1 MGRSFAVP
9 FLAFFVVSCSSSSA
23 APAPANEV
31 RMSFD
36 RPDFFAAPWPS
47 DDLRKADGTV
57 DMTAFPDPNQTS
69 LAEQAVALV
78 SRDAHGFAEA
88 GAVFFTLTG
97 TLDPVR
103 LPSMMA
109 TTQPG
114 SSVFL
119 VAVDATSP
127 DYMKPYPIDVE
138 FATDGGPFGAPNML
152 SLLPLQGAPLR
163 PATKYA
169 AVVLKNVAS
178 PALGASQAMS
188 DLVAGRVP
196 ASLPA
201 AAASEYASA
210 LAAVTGSGI
219 SADDIAALSV
229 FTTDAPLSSFQ
240 AVVTDILAQP
250 RPVPSAFVKTDDFP
264 DYCVY
269 RSTVAMPD
277 YQEGTPPFD
286 STGGDWT
293 FDATGKPVLQRNE
306 PAWFDVTVPKQAIPS
321 NGFPTVVFVRAGG
334 GTNRPLVDRGAEA
347 TNGGPAIVPGS
358 GPALEFARV
367 GYAGVEIDGPLE
379 GLRNTTNGN
388 EDFLIFNVFNGDA
401 LRDNVRESAVELVLQ
416 AHMLDSI
423 SFDVSDCAGA
433 TGTMKFDTSQMAIM
447 GHSMGASILP
457 LAFAFEPRF
466 QAAILSGAG
475 ASWVENILYKQMPL
489 DVAPAIG
496 LLLHYPSLHATL
508 TDHDPAL
515 TLLQWAIEPADS
527 QVYARGILREPPA
540 GAAPR
545 HVLMEQGIVDHYI
558 LPPIA
563 DAISAPLG
571 LDLAGPELDTMS
583 AELSAM
589 PGMTP
594 VSATFPFSGRSTT
607 TYPVHQNFGGVS
619 TAVLVQNWS
628 DGIEDGHEVI
638 FQTDPPKYQYKC
650 FLASLLTG
658 APSVPDGA
666 GMTDDA
672 PCP

>member
-1 MGRSFAVP
+1 
-9 FLAFFVVSCSSSSA
+9 
-23 APAPANEV
+23 
-31 RMSFD
+31 MSFD

-57 DMTAFPDPNQTS
+57 DMSAFPDPNETA
-69 LAEQAVALV
+69 LAGQALAMV
-78 SRDAHGFAEA
+78 SNDVHGFASA

-97 TLDPVR
+97 ALDPTR
-103 LPSMMA
+103 LPSMLA

-119 VAVDATSP
+119 VAVDPTSP
-127 DYMKPYPIDVE
+127 DFMKPYPVDVE
-138 FATDGGPFGAPNML
+138 FAADGGPFGAPNML
-152 SLLPLQGAPLR
+152 SVLPLQGVPLR
-163 PATKYA
+163 PATRYA
-169 AVVLKNVAS
+169 AVVMKSVAS
-178 PALGASQAMS
+178 PPLGASPAMS

-196 ASLPA
+196 ASLA
-201 AAASEYASA
+201 GTAASEYASA
-210 LAAVTGSGI
+210 LSALNQSGI
-219 SADDIAALSV
+219 AASDIAALSV
-229 FTTDAPLSSFQ
+229 FTTDAPLDVFQ
-240 AVVTDILAQP
+240 TVVTDILAQP
-250 RPVPSAFVKTDDFP
+250 LPVPSAFVKTDDFP

-269 RSTVAMPD
+269 RATVSMPD

-293 FDATGKPVLQRNE
+293 FDATGSPILQRLE
-306 PAWFDVTVPKQAIPS
+306 PAWFDVTVPKQAIPES
-321 NGFPTVVFVRAGG
+321 GLPTVVFVRAGG
-334 GTNRPLVDRGAEA
+334 GTNRPLVDRGTEA
-347 TNGGPAIVPGS
+347 TNGGPAITPGS

-367 GYAGVEIDGPLE
+367 GYAGIEIDGPLE

-388 EDFLIFNVFNGDA
+388 EDFLIFNVFNGYA

-416 AHMLDSI
+416 AHMLDALT
-423 SFDVSDCAGA
+423 FDVSDCEGA
-433 TGTMKFDTSQMAIM
+433 TGTMKFDTSELAIM

-466 QAAILSGAG
+466 RAAILSGAG
-475 ASWVENILYKQMPL
+475 ASWIENMLYKQMPL

-496 LLLHYPSLHATL
+496 LLLHYPSEHATL

-527 QVYARGILREPPA
+527 QIYARGILREPPA
-540 GAAPR
+540 ASAPR
-545 HVLMEQGIVDHYI
+545 HILMEQGIVDHYI

-583 AELSAM
+583 PELAAM
-589 PGMTP
+589 AGMTP

-607 TYPVHQNFGGVS
+607 AYPVQANFGGVS
-619 TAVLVQNWS
+619 TAVLVQNFS
-628 DGIEDGHEVI
+628 DGIEDGHEII
-638 FQTDPPKYQYKC
+638 FQTNPPKYQYKC

-666 GMTDDA
+666 GMSDDS